1 MFSYKLKTNIS
12 KIQLERASTNEKKSN
27 PYPLA
32 VWDRDPEATVEESV
46 SPVDLVDYS
55 LSC

>member
-1 MFSYKLKTNIS
+1 MLGYKLKTNIS
-12 KIQLERASTNEKKSN
+12 KIQLEWASTNETKAD
-27 PYPLA
+27 PYPST
-32 VWDRDPEATVEESV
+32 VQDIDPEATVEESV